1 LIVNRR
7 YSIPH
12 ITLYPGDYYA
22 TDKPAI
28 ISTVLGSC
36 VSACIY
42 DPKKKIIGMNHFM
55 LSNRRY
61 AQHMPVCLTEAGRYG
76 IHAMEL
82 LINSMLNLGA
92 ERKNLLAKAFGGGAL
107 FKDVRDNFFC
117 VGEINC
123 RFINEFLKNDG
134 IPLVSSDLGG
144 ETGRV
149 IRFVSDDYSVYS
161 KKIQVQDKATSLVAK
176 ERQYWSN
183 SIKREEE
190 KTPEVMLWD

>member
-1 LIVNRR
+1 M
-7 YSIPH
+7 
-12 ITLYPGDYYA
+12 
-22 TDKPAI
+22 
-28 ISTVLGSC
+28 
-36 VSACIY
+36 
-42 DPKKKIIGMNHFM
+42 KIIGMNHFM

-61 AQHMPVCLTEAGRYG
+61 AKHMPVCATEAGRYG

-82 LINSMLNLGA
+82 LIDNMLDLGA
-92 ERKNLLAKAFGGGAL
+92 ERKNLLAKAFGGGSL
-107 FKDVRDNFFC
+107 FKDVGDNFFC

-123 RFINEFLKNDG
+123 RFIYEFLKNDC

-149 IRFVSDDYSVYS
+149 IRFVSHDYSVYS

-183 SIKREEE
+183 SIEIEEE
-190 KTPEVMLWD
+190 TPVEVDIWY